1 MNIIKHLWLPREG
14 WEKSTNISRIS
25 WNGYVLFSDS
35 SFKFKTWQEFKTC
48 LKVSMNSI
56 IVLTLD
62 KSFKLMLD
70 DYKQIFNI
78 LLFRNSTKH
87 NRINRRLN
95 NENIH
100 LNALKPF
107 VNRYLSC
114 WLLSI
119 SSRWV
124 NNRLV
129 FSYHKIIIK
138 ITQCYLDFYI
148 SWWIIWVCQGL
159 YSSQVLMDY
168 GGIHNCSGN
177 KF

>member
-1 MNIIKHLWLPREG
+1 LSESFYELYYSTYPWQILQTDAWWLQA
-14 WEKSTNISRIS
+14 N
-25 WNGYVLFSDS
+25 
-35 SFKFKTWQEFKTC
+35 
-48 LKVSMNSI
+48 
-56 IVLTLD
+56 
-62 KSFKLMLD
+62 
-70 DYKQIFNI
+70 FNI